1 MRKTIKIIIF
11 FIFFIG
17 LTVAFC
23 TLPYVVK
30 SDTGSEA
37 EFEMSDL
44 RDHEKEAESDKKV
57 QKVEKETDFY
67 NELED
72 NKYLYDGEDDSVV
85 TMYLTVSKGN
95 ASDGTDNTWDF
106 INKHSVYYY
115 ERKGIERAAV
125 NGLLQVG
132 NEDGVLE
139 GELGYG
145 INIPNAT
152 VTIRGQT
159 SSRNT
164 QKSYKIKLKNGEW
177 NEQEVINLNKHQMD
191 GVRFRNK
198 LMYKLAQD
206 VPGLMSMQTQFV
218 HLYVKDL
225 TEGYADGF
233 RDYGLY
239 TQVEQPNRRYLKRHG
254 LDKNGHLYKINMF
267 EFYENDDV
275 IKLKNESGYDE
286 KEFEKLLEIKGND
299 DHKKLIAMIKDV
311 NDVSVPI
318 EKVLD
323 KWFDRKNIFNWLAFN
338 IITGNTDTQSR
349 NTLLYS
355 PLNGNKWYFL
365 LWDCDSAFTNNERRL
380 YNKYNNQGWE
390 NGVSNYFGNMLF
402 KRILKNSKLR
412 QEIDDAVSDMLDLI
426 TQKKVQKLVD
436 TYSKVTEQYIY
447 NSIDVFK
454 APLTREQFRKI
465 CEEIPGELQEN
476 YDLYKKSLSKPMPF
490 FIAEPEK
497 KNDKILFK
505 WQNSYTFDASD
516 VTYTLELADNYE
528 FKDEILKEEGLYI
541 PKYRLDEELNPGQYF
556 VRVTAKNSMGEEQY
570 AFDYYVSR
578 EEQKYYGIKC
588 FYVHEDGSIEEEEYI
603 E

>member
-1 MRKTIKIIIF
+1 MKKIIKIIIF
-11 FIFFIG
+11 SVLFIVMMIVFCI
-17 LTVAFC
+17 VPYAF
-23 TLPYVVK
+23 K
-30 SDTGSEA
+30 SDVSSEA
-37 EFEMSDL
+37 EIEETDVL
-44 RDHEKEAESDKKV
+44 REDKKAEADKKV
-57 QKVEKETDFY
+57 QKVEKETGFY

-72 NKYLYDGEDDSVV
+72 NKYLYEGEDDSVV

-95 ASDGTDNTWDF
+95 ASDGTDNTWAF
-106 INKHSVYYY
+106 INKHSVFYF
-115 ERKGIERAAV
+115 ERKGIESAAV

-152 VTIRGQT
+152 VTIRGQI

-177 NEQEVINLNKHQMD
+177 NGQEVINLNKHQMD

-206 VPGLMSMQTQFV
+206 VPGVISMQTQFV

-225 TEGYADGF
+225 TEGYENGF

-239 TQVEQPNRRYLKRHG
+239 TQVEQPNKSCLKRHG

-267 EFYENDDV
+267 EYYENDDV
-275 IKLKNESGYDE
+275 IKLKNEKGYDE
-286 KEFEKLLEIKGND
+286 KAFEESLEIKGND
-299 DHKKLIAMIKDV
+299 DHKKLIQMIRDV
-311 NDVSVPI
+311 NDVSMPI
-318 EKVLD
+318 EEVLD
-323 KWFDRKNIFNWLAFN
+323 KWFERKNVFNWLTFN
-338 IITGNTDTQSR
+338 ILTGNIDTQSR

-365 LWDCDSAFTNNERRL
+365 LWDCDAAFMNNERRL
-380 YNKYNNQGWE
+380 YNEYNEQGWE
-390 NGVSNYFGNMLF
+390 NGVSNYFGNLLF
-402 KRILKNSKLR
+402 KRILKNSELR
-412 QEIDDAVSDMLDLI
+412 QEIDAAMSDMLDLI
-426 TQKKVQKLVD
+426 TEEKVKQIID
-436 TYSKVTEQYIY
+436 RYSKVTEQYIY

-490 FIAEPEK
+490 FIAEPENK
-497 KNDKILFK
+497 KDKILFR

-516 VTYTLELADNYE
+516 VTYTIELADNYE
-528 FKDEILKEEGLYI
+528 FKDKIAEEEGLYI
-541 PKYRLDEELNPGQYF
+541 PEYKLDKDLSPGQYF
-556 VRVTAKNSMGEEQY
+556 VRVTAKNSIGEEQRS
-570 AFDYYVSR
+570 FDYYVSR